1 MAKKAMRHLGHGS
14 FFDLISNMAK
24 KFNMEDRKLFC
35 IICWRLWCLR
45 NDFVHNGRNQQYLE
59 VFPWSCKYAM
69 DCKIPIREAIP
80 RDVGNNRT
88 DLQWMA
94 PVNGCYKANCSA
106 VGGKDG
112 YKTGVKFS
120 LDCGLRPCIFESDK
134 TIVMKRI
141 INRGHSLAS
150 YGHILDEIEVLKR
163 NNPGTRFRSTSSVA
177 NLLRSVW
184 LNLGLKPRLMCFGW
198 KMFLVVSGILWKLKD
213 LCNFPGFAVPSCL
226 AFYFPFV
233 SLFCS
238 PLLAAVKT
246 KKHSIARKR
255 IKKNSSKIVKIQ
267 DTIS

>member
-1 MAKKAMRHLGHGS
+1 
-14 FFDLISNMAK
+14 
-24 KFNMEDRKLFC
+24 
-35 IICWRLWCLR
+35 
-45 NDFVHNGRNQQYLE
+45 
-59 VFPWSCKYAM
+59 M

-112 YKTGVKFS
+112 YKTGIGVVIRNCK
-120 LDCGLRPCIFESDK
+120 GE
-134 TIVMKRI
+134 VMASCAQNI
-141 INRGHSLAS
+141 DGSFDGVVWLGHSLAS

-246 KKHSIARKR
+246 KKTFDR
-255 IKKNSSKIVKIQ
+255 
-267 DTIS
+267 